1 MSRQPAYIVVD
12 DDGRLTLY
20 QGDGTEPEKI
30 ILWQGPQV
38 TDHRELARLVEELT
52 AWAESEGFEIVV
64 PAYDLSV
71 TDDDLSTLT
80 LDEDE

>member
-1 MSRQPAYIVVD
+1 MSRQPAYIAID
-12 DDGRLTLY
+12 ENGHLTLY
-20 QGDGTEPEKI
+20 EGDGTEPYKV

-38 TDHRELARLVEELT
+38 TDHRELAQLVEELT
-52 AWAESEGFEIVV
+52 AWAETQGFEIVV

-71 TDDDLSTLT
+71 NEDDLSTLS